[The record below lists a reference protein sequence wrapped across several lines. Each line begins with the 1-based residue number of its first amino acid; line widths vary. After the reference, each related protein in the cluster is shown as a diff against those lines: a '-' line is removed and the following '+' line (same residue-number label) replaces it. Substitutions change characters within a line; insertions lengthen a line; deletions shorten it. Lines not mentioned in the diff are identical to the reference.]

1 MNLPLSS
8 TELCAI
14 NGTATPKNAPRLTS
28 EKITELLQYV
38 PDWDVNEVNGT
49 LQLQREFAS
58 DNFVASMAFAS
69 KITEIAEASD
79 HHPALLVQYGSV
91 QVSWWSHSING
102 LYLND
107 FVAAAKTDKAYS
119 SL

>member
-14 NGTATPKNAPRLTS
+14 KGTATPKNAARLTP
-28 EKITELLQYV
+28 EQITGLHQHV
-38 PDWDVNEVNGT
+38 PSWAVNEVNGT

-58 DNFVASMAFAS
+58 DNFVVAMAFAG
-69 KITEIAEASD
+69 KITDIAEASD

-91 QVSWWSHSING
+91 LVSWWSHSING
-102 LYLND
+102 LHLND
-107 FVAAAKTDKAYS
+107 FVAAAKTDRAFV